1 MEHHPPR
8 PTEQL
13 LIEAIPHMQGSRFLC
28 RSLGRAQLAA
38 AIAQDRP
45 DARVV
50 CHFLDIYL
58 AEQAREFHTAG
69 PANLSICCQ
78 ADLPT
83 DEVDVVAFPTSASG
97 EAELTRELL
106 QQGHQALALGG
117 QMFVATDNAR
127 DSWLYEQMQ
136 KLFDRIKRTP
146 AEHGVLYQGTKTR
159 RLGKL
164 KDFSC
169 QFAFRDEGR
178 LIRAFSRPGV
188 FSHRRLDLGARALM
202 EIMEI
207 HAGERVMDMGCGAG
221 VISLAAA
228 FRAANITVYA
238 LDSNPRA
245 VQCTEHGAALNG
257 LTNIAVRLDA
267 AGVTDAPGSYDL
279 FLGNPPYYS
288 NFRIGTVFLQAA
300 RRALRPGG
308 RVLIVTKHAEEY
320 AERMSEWFDDVTV
333 RPSRKYFV
341 VAGVQRRVASAAEE

>member
-1 MEHHPPR
+1 MEHQPPR

-13 LIEAIPHMQGSRFLC
+13 LIDAIGEMLGARFLC

-38 AIAQDRP
+38 VIASEHS
-45 DARVV
+45 DAQVC

-69 PANLSICCQ
+69 PENLSICCQ

-83 DEVDVVAFPTSASG
+83 DEVDVVAFPTTASG

-117 QMFVATDNAR
+117 QMFVATDNPR
-127 DSWLYEQMQ
+127 DSWLLEQMQ
-136 KLFDRIKRTP
+136 KLFDRVKRIP
-146 AEHGVLYQGTKTR
+146 NEHGMLYQGVKTR

-164 KDFSC
+164 KNFAC
-169 QFAFRDEGR
+169 EFAFRDQGR
-178 LIRAFSRPGV
+178 LVRAVSRPGV

-202 EIMEI
+202 EVMEI
-207 HAGERVMDMGCGAG
+207 RDGQRVVDMGCGAG

-228 FRAANITVYA
+228 FRAPGVTIHA

-245 VQCTEHGAALNG
+245 VQCTEQGAAING
-257 LTNIAVRLDA
+257 LDNITVRLNAEGTVDE
-267 AGVTDAPGSYDL
+267 PGSYDL

-288 NFRIGTVFLQAA
+288 NFRIGTVFLEAA
-300 RRALRPGG
+300 RQALRPGG
-308 RVLIVTKHAEEY
+308 RVLIVTKHPDWY
-320 AERMSEWFDDVTV
+320 AQQMSEWFDDVAV
-333 RPSRKYFV
+333 HPSRTYFV
-341 VAGVQRRVASAAEE
+341 IAAVQP

>member
-13 LIEAIPHMQGSRFLC
+13 LIDAIDQMQGTRFLC

-38 AIAQDRP
+38 TIARARP
-45 DARVV
+45 DARVS

-58 AEQAREFHTAG
+58 AEQARQFHAAE
-69 PANLSICCQ
+69 PENLSICCQ

-117 QMFVATDNAR
+117 QMLVATDNAR
-127 DSWLYEQMQ
+127 DTWLFEQMQ
-136 KLFDRIKRTP
+136 KLFDRIKRIP
-146 AEHGVLYQGTKTR
+146 SEHGMLYQGTKTR

-169 QFAFRDEGR
+169 QFAFRDQGR

-202 EIMEI
+202 EVMEV
-207 HAGERVMDMGCGAG
+207 HEGERVVDMGCGAG

-228 FRAANITVYA
+228 FRAPDVTVHA

-245 VQCTEHGAALNG
+245 VQCTEHSAALNG
-257 LTNIAVRLDA
+257 LENITVRLNAEGAVDE
-267 AGVTDAPGSYDL
+267 PGSFDL

-288 NFRIGTVFLQAA
+288 NFRIGTVFLESA
-300 RRALRPGG
+300 RQALRPGG
-308 RVLIVTKHAEEY
+308 RVLIVTKHPDWY
-320 AERMSEWFDDVTV
+320 AQQMSEWFDDVAV
-333 RPSRKYFV
+333 HPSRTYFG
-341 VAGVQRRVASAAEE
+341 VAAVQP